1 MTALQF
7 AWLSLGLSIAA
18 SIFGQALL
26 KAGASAVEFRTQLF
40 DPRSLAGLAAYGVA
54 AVFYMLAL
62 RRLPMAVALPL
73 SATTYIGGALLGYLA
88 FGERLNTGQLAGLLA
103 IGFGVLVL
111 GASTR

>member
-26 KAGASAVEFRTQLF
+26 KAGASAVEFRSQLL
-40 DPRSLAGLAAYGVA
+40 DTRSVAGLAAYGVA
-54 AVFYMLAL
+54 ALFYMLAL

-88 FGERLNTGQLAGLLA
+88 FGERLNAGQLAGLLA
-103 IGFGVLVL
+103 IGLGVLVL